1 MIQLSRGLSVLLLS
15 TALCAA
21 PAFAARPS
29 DAQIDQL
36 MQSMNYD
43 RMKGEMLKQMR
54 ESAEMMAETEAGGRL
69 DDKQREALQR
79 SLARQMNM
87 VEQMLDWK
95 AVAPIYRKVYGETF
109 DAAEV
114 QAIIDFY
121 GSPAGR
127 SIMEKMP
134 QAMGRTMQEMQP
146 LMKSMFERM
155 QRELRNEVKD
165 IVDGDD
171 KAVPAPPAPPSP
183 PSSAGPAAG
192 G

>member
-1 MIQLSRGLSVLLLS
+1 MIQLSRGLSVVLLS

-29 DAQIDQL
+29 DAQIDRL
-36 MQSMNYD
+36 MQSMNYE

-54 ESAEMMAETEAGGRL
+54 ESAEMMAEAEAGDRL

-79 SLARQMNM
+79 SLARQMNV

-146 LMKSMFERM
+146 LMKGMFERM
-155 QRELRNEVKD
+155 QRELRDEVRD

-171 KAVPAPPAPPSP
+171 KTAPAPYAPPAPPSP
-183 PSSAGPAAG
+183 PQPATG

>member
-1 MIQLSRGLSVLLLS
+1 MSKLSRTLSLLLLN

-36 MQSMNYD
+36 MHSMNYE

-54 ESAEMMAETEAGGRL
+54 EAAEMMAENEAGDRL
-69 DDKQREALQR
+69 DDKQRETLKR
-79 SLARQMNM
+79 RLAQQMSM
-87 VEQMLDWK
+87 VDEMLDWK

-121 GSPAGR
+121 DSPAGR

-134 QAMGRTMQEMQP
+134 QAMSRTMQEMQP
-146 LMKSMFERM
+146 LMKTMFERM
-155 QRELRNEVKD
+155 QRELHNEVKD
-165 IVDGDD
+165 IVDG
-171 KAVPAPPAPPSP
+171 KTAPAPPAPPSP
-183 PSSAGPAAG
+183 PQPATG

>member
-1 MIQLSRGLSVLLLS
+1 MIKLSRGLSIALLS
-15 TALCAA
+15 AALCTA

-36 MQSMNYD
+36 MQSMNYE

-54 ESAEMMAETEAGGRL
+54 ESAEMMAVAEAGDRL
-69 DDKQREALQR
+69 DDKQREALTR
-79 SLARQMNM
+79 SLTRQMSM

-146 LMKSMFERM
+146 LMRSMFERM
-155 QRELRNEVKD
+155 QRELRDEVKD
-165 IVDGDD
+165 IVDGDG
-171 KAVPAPPAPPSP
+171 KTAPAPPAPPAPPSAP
-183 PSSAGPAAG
+183 QPAAG

>member
-1 MIQLSRGLSVLLLS
+1 MIQLSRGLSVALLS

-36 MQSMNYD
+36 MQSMNYE

-54 ESAEMMAETEAGGRL
+54 EPAEMMAMAEAGDGL
-69 DDKQREALQR
+69 DDKQREALAR
-79 SLARQMNM
+79 SLARQMSM
-87 VEQMLDWK
+87 VEEMLDWK

-114 QAIIDFY
+114 QALIDFY

-134 QAMGRTMQEMQP
+134 LAMGRTMQELQP
-146 LMKSMFERM
+146 LMKTMFERM

-171 KAVPAPPAPPSP
+171 KAAPAPPSP
-183 PSSAGPAAG
+183 PQPATG

>member
-21 PAFAARPS
+21 PAFATRPS

-54 ESAEMMAETEAGGRL
+54 ESAEMMAEAEAGGRL

-79 SLARQMNM
+79 SLARQMDM

>member
-1 MIQLSRGLSVLLLS
+1 MIQLSRRLSVVLLS

-36 MQSMNYD
+36 MQSMNYE

-54 ESAEMMAETEAGGRL
+54 ESAEMMAEAEAGDRL

-79 SLARQMNM
+79 SLARQMDV

-155 QRELRNEVKD
+155 QRELRDEVRD

-171 KAVPAPPAPPSP
+171 KTAPAPYAPPAPPSP
-183 PSSAGPAAG
+183 PQPATG

>member
-1 MIQLSRGLSVLLLS
+1 MSTLSRSLSILLLS

-36 MQSMNYD
+36 MHSMNYE

-54 ESAEMMAETEAGGRL
+54 EPAEMMAMAEAGDGL
-69 DDKQREALQR
+69 SDKQREALAR
-79 SLARQMNM
+79 SLARQMSM
-87 VEQMLDWK
+87 VEEMLDWK

-114 QAIIDFY
+114 QALIDFY

-134 QAMGRTMQEMQP
+134 LAIGRTMQELQP
-146 LMKSMFERM
+146 LMKTMFERM
-155 QRELRNEVKD
+155 QRELRDEVKD
-165 IVDGDD
+165 IVDGDG
-171 KAVPAPPAPPSP
+171 KTAPALYAPPAPPSP
-183 PSSAGPAAG
+183 PQPATG

>member
-1 MIQLSRGLSVLLLS
+1 MIQLSRRLSVVLLS

-36 MQSMNYD
+36 MQSMNYE

-54 ESAEMMAETEAGGRL
+54 ESAEMMAEAEAGDRL

-79 SLARQMNM
+79 SLARQMDV

-155 QRELRNEVKD
+155 QRELRDEVRD
-165 IVDGDD
+165 IVEGDD
-171 KAVPAPPAPPSP
+171 KTAPAPYAPPAPPSP
-183 PSSAGPAAG
+183 PQPATG